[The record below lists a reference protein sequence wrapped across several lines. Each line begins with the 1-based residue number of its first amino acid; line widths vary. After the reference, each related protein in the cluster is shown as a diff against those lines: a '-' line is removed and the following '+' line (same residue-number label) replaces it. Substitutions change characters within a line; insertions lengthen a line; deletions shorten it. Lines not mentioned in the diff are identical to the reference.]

1 MQANQRMFKLDLG
14 TPEMSSQAVKL
25 RDLKI
30 ASFKEFQSDQFN
42 DALHSK
48 VDDKSKRLM
57 MQSNSPKVSSQSLHL
72 DL

>member
-1 MQANQRMFKLDLG
+1 MQSNQRMFKLDLG

-25 RDLKI
+25 RDLKS
-30 ASFKEFQSDQFN
+30 ASFKELQFDQFN

>member
-1 MQANQRMFKLDLG
+1 MQSNQRMFKLDLG

-25 RDLKI
+25 RDLKS
-30 ASFKEFQSDQFN
+30 ASFKELQSDQFN